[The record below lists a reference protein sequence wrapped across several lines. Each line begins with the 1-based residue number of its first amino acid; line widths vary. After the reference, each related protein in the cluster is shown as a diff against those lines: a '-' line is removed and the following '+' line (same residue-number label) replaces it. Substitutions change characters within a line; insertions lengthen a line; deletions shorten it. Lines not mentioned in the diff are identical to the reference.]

1 MKKNHKLI
9 AILSIYIL
17 LLGCENKREALGA
30 DNELIV
36 VCADPDKD
44 IIYDFVQ
51 SVFDYTLFTPQPEP
65 YFKIRFV
72 KPEGYIDLKEQAY
85 VVVGA
90 IGDDIHNDGVK
101 LIKKLLPEEQ
111 YQSTLENDP
120 ILFTH
125 DLYASNQLFLIVN
138 AKSRDQL
145 MASVPAKKEWLKN
158 QYYSQFAKRQSKYIF
173 ENARRVEVEKELS
186 EKNGWT
192 MKIPW
197 GWEVIKDSSDVGFFW
212 IGKEMPFQWVSIQ
225 WEDGKTIDV
234 VDGLDIGNT
243 IWSYPETFYEHIRF
257 HDYKFKME
265 KVYFNR
271 IKAWKISG
279 IWESIEEP
287 QGGPFLSYIFYDKA
301 SDKTYHLNM
310 LIYHPGEDKSIFMRQ
325 MDLIAK
331 SFRVTKWV

>member
-1 MKKNHKLI
+1 MKMNLKI
-9 AILSIYIL
+9 ITILSLFIVI
-17 LLGCENKREALGA
+17 LGCETKREALGA

-36 VCADPDKD
+36 VCSDPDKD

-51 SVFDYTLFTPQPEP
+51 SVFDDTLFTPQPEP

-90 IGDDIHNDGVK
+90 IGDDIHNEGVK
-101 LIKKLLPEEQ
+101 LVKKLLPEDQ
-111 YQSTLENDP
+111 YQSTLETDP
-120 ILFTH
+120 ILFTR

-138 AKSRDQL
+138 AKSRDHL
-145 MASVPAKKEWLKN
+145 MKSVFAKKEWLKN
-158 QYYSQFAKRQSKYIF
+158 QYYGQFAKRQSKYIF

-186 EKNGWT
+186 ENYGWT

-212 IGKEMPFQWVSIQ
+212 LGKEMPFQWISAQ
-225 WEDGKTIDV
+225 WKDGKTIDV
-234 VDGLDIGNT
+234 IDGLDIGNA
-243 IWSYPETFYEHIRF
+243 IWSFPETFYKHIRF

-271 IKAWKISG
+271 IKAWKITG

-287 QGGPFLSYIFYDKA
+287 QGGPFLSYIFYDKT

-331 SFRVTKWV
+331 SFRVIN